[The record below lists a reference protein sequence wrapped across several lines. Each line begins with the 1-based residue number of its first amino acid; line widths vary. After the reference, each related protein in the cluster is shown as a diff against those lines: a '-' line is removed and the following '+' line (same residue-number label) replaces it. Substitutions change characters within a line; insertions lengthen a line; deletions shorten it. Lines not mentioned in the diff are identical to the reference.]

1 MGAKTTYSAND
12 RHIAL
17 CVFGKRG
24 PKMFNF
30 ELLFLHGFS
39 SKNCEILD
47 KAVLTPQEYN
57 DYFFWKKNQKQ
68 MPKKIKKTCWGC
80 LFKSRLVSKNPSRKK
95 NFSLEKTLFEQ
106 TPPNS
111 EKMGSKSEK
120 QVFLLFFPSFTK
132 EIQAKRKELESES
145 NIFA

>member
-1 MGAKTTYSAND
+1 MKLPIFSISTFVRLCN
-12 RHIAL
+12 AL
-17 CVFGKRG
+17 CVFEKRG

-39 SKNCEILD
+39 SKNCEILN

-57 DYFFWKKNQKQ
+57 DYFFWKKIRKNAQKNQ
-68 MPKKIKKTCWGC
+68 KTCWGC

-95 NFSLEKTLFEQ
+95 NFFLEKSLFEQ

-111 EKMGSKSEK
+111 KKMGSKSEK
-120 QVFLLFFPSFTK
+120 
-132 EIQAKRKELESES
+132 
-145 NIFA
+145 